1 MIMERLEEKTTFSK
15 GVPTFVQD
23 YFSGKVLREGG
34 FLNGKQNGLW
44 KEYSFVGNDYK
55 ETYLKK
61 SYEFKNGVLHGVVNE
76 FNEKGSVVGVQNYTN
91 GVIFSNIRIGVMG
104 N

>member
-1 MIMERLEEKTTFSK
+1 MEEKQSFPK
-15 GVPTFVQD
+15 DVPTFVQD

-61 SYEFKNGVLHGVVNE
+61 SYEFKNGVLHGVV
-76 FNEKGSVVGVQNYTN
+76 KSLMKKVVW
-91 GVIFSNIRIGVMG
+91 
-104 N
+104 